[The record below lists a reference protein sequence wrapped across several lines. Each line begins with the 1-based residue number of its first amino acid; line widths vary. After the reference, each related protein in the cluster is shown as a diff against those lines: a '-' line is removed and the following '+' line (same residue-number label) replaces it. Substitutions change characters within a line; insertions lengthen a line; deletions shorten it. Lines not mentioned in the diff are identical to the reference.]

1 MFFILSKLLTV
12 LIMPMSLIIIA
23 FLLSFLIKKR
33 RKQLQVLAISL
44 LFFFSN
50 PLISSLAMKWWEVPP
65 IVIESI
71 TKPYKIGVVLCGV
84 TNPHQKP
91 DDRVHFNSGAD
102 RIIHAVQLY
111 KMGKI
116 KKILIT
122 GGSGSLLYPEDSE
135 SQDLYDFCMIAG
147 VRKKDILLENK
158 SRNTHENAMYSKK
171 IIEREKVKEK
181 VLLITSASHM
191 RRSMAC
197 FAKEKIKLDPFT
209 TDNSSAEF
217 EFTPNRL
224 IIPSDG
230 SIGAWGT
237 LFKEWL
243 GMVAYKLMGYI

>member
-1 MFFILSKLLTV
+1 
-12 LIMPMSLIIIA
+12 MPMSLIIIA
-23 FLLSFLIKKR
+23 FLLSFLIKKK

-50 PLISSLAMKWWEVPP
+50 PFFSSLVMKWWEVPP
-65 IVIESI
+65 IAIQSI
-71 TKPYKIGVVLCGV
+71 SKPYEIGVVLCGV

-91 DDRVHFNSGAD
+91 GDRVHFNDGAD

-111 KMGKI
+111 KLGKI
-116 KKILIT
+116 KKILIS

-135 SQDLYDFCMIAG
+135 SQDLYEFCMIAG
-147 VRKKDILLENK
+147 VKKKDILLENQ
-158 SRNTHENAMYSKK
+158 SRNTHENAMYSKT
-171 IIEREKVKEK
+171 IIEKEKVKGK

-191 RRSMAC
+191 RRSIAC
-197 FAKEKIKLDPFT
+197 FSKEKIKFDPFT
-209 TDNSSAEF
+209 TDNSSVEF
-217 EFTPNRL
+217 EYTPDNL
-224 IIPSDG
+224 IIPNDG